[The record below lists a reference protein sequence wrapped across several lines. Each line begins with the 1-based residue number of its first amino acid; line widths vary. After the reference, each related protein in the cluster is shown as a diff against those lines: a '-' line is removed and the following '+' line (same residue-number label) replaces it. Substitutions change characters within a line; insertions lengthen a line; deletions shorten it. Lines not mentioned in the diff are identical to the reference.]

1 MQNPASSG
9 GCLPSSAA
17 PVISSALEGVPAQA
31 VASWLQAPWEPRT
44 EPQQLTLQTTQWAR
58 ALVLEPGP
66 LSSRWLS
73 FLSLAGG
80 PQDSAAAGMKVD
92 TAGASLAFSPHPPP
106 HIRPRPPIRHP
117 ASRGIRQPGSTG
129 MGSQVP
135 LQPAAEAGLKNG
147 RGTTRPPLCPLL
159 GIPATLAPRPLTS
172 PRQLVRKDKSTQP
185 QQSLRSSPRLR
196 VTILLKNHLEFP
208 SRLSDNKPN

>member
-1 MQNPASSG
+1 M
-9 GCLPSSAA
+9 
-17 PVISSALEGVPAQA
+17 
-31 VASWLQAPWEPRT
+31 ASWLQAPWEPRT
-44 EPQQLTLQTTQWAR
+44 EPQQPTLQTTQWAR

-135 LQPAAEAGLKNG
+135 LQPAPEAGLKNG

-172 PRQLVRKDKSTQP
+172 PRQMVRKDKSTQP

-208 SRLSDNKPN
+208 SRLSDNKPNKDPRGCGFDPWAHSVG

>member
-44 EPQQLTLQTTQWAR
+44 KSRQPTLQTTQWAH

-80 PQDSAAAGMKVD
+80 PQDSAAAVQD
-92 TAGASLAFSPHPPP
+92 QSHICRSVPRTSHAGPSWAH
-106 HIRPRPPIRHP
+106 
-117 ASRGIRQPGSTG
+117 GSWS
-129 MGSQVP
+129 GS
-135 LQPAAEAGLKNG
+135 
-147 RGTTRPPLCPLL
+147 
-159 GIPATLAPRPLTS
+159 
-172 PRQLVRKDKSTQP
+172 
-185 QQSLRSSPRLR
+185 
-196 VTILLKNHLEFP
+196 
-208 SRLSDNKPN
+208 